1 MKKTDGFTLVE
12 LLVVIAIIALLMAI
26 LLPALGKAR
35 EQARR
40 VVCANNLKTLGIGD
54 QMYADDSAD
63 YHVPIFNGL
72 DPNNWHWFKNPMFMR
87 KIAMAGRRNT
97 EEEQGYTASTLP
109 KDYKCP
115 TDKRAVGAGLYGSS
129 ASGSLVEGTS
139 YGMNG
144 MGLYSFNAGPGSDS
158 WHYSNNSNPPPMAH
172 CLKLLQV
179 VKPSDKFFFMDAV
192 WYVVHRDEANYKNV
206 WDVAGDKMGGIGRD
220 GGTHFDAPAYRHSE
234 GANVAFY
241 DGHLAYLS
249 KKEIFKSAATPA
261 ATMRL
266 NNRSW
271 LPIPGKEYIDE
282 PP

>member
-1 MKKTDGFTLVE
+1 
-12 LLVVIAIIALLMAI
+12 
-26 LLPALGKAR
+26 
-35 EQARR
+35 
-40 VVCANNLKTLGIGD
+40 
-54 QMYADDSAD
+54 MYANDSDD
-63 YHVPIFNGL
+63 YHVPVINGL
-72 DPNNWHWFKNPMFMR
+72 SPQNWHWFKNPMFMR

-97 EEEQGYTASTLP
+97 EEEQGYSAMTLP

-115 TDKRAVGAGLYGSS
+115 TDKRTVVNGLYVYGS

-144 MGLYSFNAGPGSDS
+144 MSLYSSSNAGPDNEG
-158 WHYSNNSNPPPMAH
+158 WHYYENDSPSFPRLAH
-172 CLKLLQV
+172 ALKLSQV

-206 WDVAGDKMGGIGRD
+206 WDVAGDKMGGIGLD

-249 KKEIFKSAATPA
+249 KKQIYKSAATPA

-266 NNRSW
+266 NNQSW
-271 LPIPGKEYIDE
+271 LPIPRKEYIDE
-282 PP
+282 D